1 MSKRRIN
8 SMLEQLEKNGSTPEQ
23 ITAFQKAYYDNMPE
37 EVYIKAVNFLGYVTG
52 VLVLGAVLLLCIKI
66 NVTEALWGAIGAGIG
81 GLAGVVTAK

>member
-1 MSKRRIN
+1 M
-8 SMLEQLEKNGSTPEQ
+8 PEQ
-23 ITAFQKAYYDNMPE
+23 
-37 EVYIKAVNFLGYVTG
+37 VYIKAVNFLGYVTG